1 MNLQLGL
8 KSDPIEYRYSY
19 DWLFDFL
26 RKKEIGNVQI
36 GSFIELYVLEDGFF
50 KQLKAKAEDNG
61 IRIRSCFTAHRELG
75 GFMSGNPYLIKAAL
89 RNYKRY
95 IEVAA
100 LLGADYVGGN
110 PGSIYRDSLDQ
121 KADGISCY
129 LEHMKQLMR
138 YAYECGLKALTLEP
152 MSSLAEPP
160 SLPGEIDF
168 MMQMLSEHHQANRE
182 TTVPVYLCGDVSHGL
197 ADRDREVVLNNMELF
212 EHAVP
217 YMAEFHFKNTD
228 QCFDSTFGFGVE
240 ERTRGIVDLNEI
252 KSIISRHQSEW
263 PVEEVVGYL
272 EIGGPKLGRDYS
284 DRLLPR
290 MLEESIDALKNVFDN
305 GVT

>member
-1 MNLQLGL
+1 MNLQLGM

-19 DWLFDFL
+19 DWLFKFL
-26 RKKEIGNVQI
+26 RKKEICNVQI
-36 GSFIELYVLEDGFF
+36 GSFFELYVLEDGFF
-50 KQLKAKAEDNG
+50 KELRAKAEDNG

-110 PGSIYRDSLDQ
+110 PGSIYRDFLDH
-121 KADGISCY
+121 KAGGISCY
-129 LEHMKQLMR
+129 LEHMKELMKF
-138 YAYECGLKALTLEP
+138 ACESGLKALTLEP

-168 MMQMLSEHHQANRE
+168 MMQTLSEYHQTNKE
-182 TTVPVYLCGDVSHGL
+182 TTVPVYLCGDVSHGV
-197 ADRDREVVLNNMELF
+197 ANSDRAVIHSNMELF

-228 QCFDSTFGFGVE
+228 RFFDSTFGFGEDDRV
-240 ERTRGIVDLNEI
+240 RGIVDLNKI
-252 KSIISRHQSEW
+252 KNIIWRRKSEW
-263 PVEEVVGYL
+263 PVDEVIGYL

-290 MLEESIDALKNVFDN
+290 MLEESIDALKNVFDS